1 MCPIPPAADT
11 FRFGDFE
18 IDVMAYE
25 LRYRKQSVPIE
36 RRPMDLLLFLV
47 ERRGQLVSRREIV
60 ERLWGPD
67 VFVEVEAGINTVVW
81 KLRGA
86 LGDSSESSTF
96 VQTVPGKGY
105 RFVAP
110 VEIAAPSRPEVSPAS
125 LAALETL
132 PDARRDNLP
141 AELTSFVGR
150 GKELRELPAMV
161 RSSRLVTLTGA
172 GGVGKTRLA
181 LRLASDL
188 VAEIRD
194 GVWMVDLASLSEPA
208 LIAPTIAAVLG
219 IREGPQ
225 RSSRDAL
232 LDSLRQ

>member
-11 FRFGDFE
+11 FKFGDFE

-86 LGDSSESSTF
+86 LRDSSEDSTF
-96 VQTVPGKGY
+96 VQTVPGRGY

-110 VEIAAPSRPEVSPAS
+110 VEIVVAS
-125 LAALETL
+125 
-132 PDARRDNLP
+132 
-141 AELTSFVGR
+141 S
-150 GKELRELPAMV
+150 
-161 RSSRLVTLTGA
+161 
-172 GGVGKTRLA
+172 
-181 LRLASDL
+181 
-188 VAEIRD
+188 
-194 GVWMVDLASLSEPA
+194 SEPSA
-208 LIAPTIAAVLG
+208 AAV
-219 IREGPQ
+219 
-225 RSSRDAL
+225 AA
-232 LDSLRQ
+232 